1 MREDYV
7 GMIFLTLNQN
17 RIPDISS
24 LTNSHAE
31 RKNVRTKALA
41 LAAKAQAAGAAD
53 VVNIV

>member
-41 LAAKAQAAGAAD
+41 LAAKAQAAGAGCVD
-53 VVNIV
+53 TV

>member
-1 MREDYV
+1 M
-7 GMIFLTLNQN
+7 FLTLN
-17 RIPDISS
+17 RKKIPDISS
-24 LTNSHAE
+24 STNSHAE